1 MKIKFEFYKLYHIH
15 TWNMDMS
22 QKGVSYPLLRLV
34 EEYVNIDSLQMET
47 STETPN
53 ASTCI
58 QSS

>member
-1 MKIKFEFYKLYHIH
+1 
-15 TWNMDMS
+15 MDMS